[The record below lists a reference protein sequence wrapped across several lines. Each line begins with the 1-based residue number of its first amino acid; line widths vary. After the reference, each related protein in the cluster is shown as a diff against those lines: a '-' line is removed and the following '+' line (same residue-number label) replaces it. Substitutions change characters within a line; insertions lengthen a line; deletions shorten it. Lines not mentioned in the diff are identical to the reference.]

1 MSIKLL
7 WRTDV
12 HLSDRTPTNRKD
24 KWSDTV
30 IRKLEKIGSL
40 AKEHNVNAVL
50 DGGDFFDIKSPSRN
64 SHSLVRR
71 VIETHREYP
80 CPTYA
85 NVGNHD
91 CVYGDYS
98 YLHQQ
103 PLGVLFASGCFQRLY
118 DEHEIIFETV
128 SEDIL
133 GFETT
138 LKVRVVGVPYHGTE
152 YDLERLTSITKGD
165 EDYLICIAHLLASKK
180 GGSMFEGEDIIKY
193 ADLEHLD
200 PDVWCF
206 GHWHCDQGIE
216 KVGNKTIINVGSL
229 TRGSLSQDNLDRI
242 PCAVL
247 ITIDENGIS
256 TERLDIEIE
265 NADDVFHIDRRIK
278 QELKANTMEDF
289 IENVKTQLS
298 QEVQKETVLDTV
310 RAMGGISEDVR
321 EKAIHY
327 LENV

>member
-1 MSIKLL
+1 MIKFL

-12 HLSDRTPTNRKD
+12 HLSDKTPTNRKD

-30 IRKLEKIGSL
+30 IRKLEKIGEL
-40 AKEHNVNAVL
+40 AEEHKVNAVL

-71 VIETHREYP
+71 VIETHSKYP

-91 CVYGDYS
+91 CVYGDYT

-118 DEHEIIFETV
+118 DDYEAVFEGVTTDV
-128 SEDIL
+128 L

-152 YDLERLTSITKGD
+152 YDLERLTSIRKGD

-180 GGSMFEGEDIIKY
+180 GGTMFEGEDIIKY
-193 ADLEHLD
+193 ADLECLD
-200 PDVWCF
+200 PDMFCF

-216 KVGNKTIINVGSL
+216 KVGDKTIINVGSL
-229 TRGSLSQDNLDRI
+229 TRGSLSQDNLERI

-265 NADDVFHIDRRIK
+265 SADEVFHIERRIK
-278 QELKANTMEDF
+278 QEMKASNMEDF
-289 IENVKTQLS
+289 VTSVKTQLTKVDH
-298 QEVQKETVLDTV
+298 QETVLDTV
-310 RAMGGISEDVR
+310 KAMGGISEEVR
-321 EKAIHY
+321 ERAIYY
-327 LENV
+327 LENI